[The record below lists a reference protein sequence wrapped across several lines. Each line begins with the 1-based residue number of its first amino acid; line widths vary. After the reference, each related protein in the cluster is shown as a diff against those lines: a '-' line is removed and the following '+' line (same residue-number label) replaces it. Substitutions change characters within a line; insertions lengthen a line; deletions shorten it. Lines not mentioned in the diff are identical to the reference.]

1 MKKLDLESIPTLGS
15 MKPVLLALILSMVSM
30 LDLSASQTDNDEKVN
45 KNDNTKQFTF
55 PRWKSLPKINTV
67 ALPSV
72 DHDAWFDIHI
82 NTMAKK
88 AYIDKSN
95 LFPVGSIIVKPLYP
109 DPKRSETAKLT
120 IMLKMEKGYD
130 SKNGDW
136 WYGVYDESGM
146 EVSSQG
152 KIKSCIKCHAK
163 AKETD
168 YLFSKDVLQNMRE
181 EEEEEDEEEEE

>member
-15 MKPVLLALILSMVSM
+15 MKPVLLALILSTLFM

-72 DHDAWFDIHI
+72 DHDAWFDIYI

-95 LFPVGSIIVKPLYP
+95 LLPVGSIIVKPLYP
-109 DPKRSETAKLT
+109 DLKRSETAKLT

-130 SKNGDW
+130 SKNGDC
-136 WYGVYDESGM
+136 WYGVYDECGM
-146 EVSSQG
+146 KVSSQG
-152 KIKSCIKCHAK
+152 
-163 AKETD
+163 
-168 YLFSKDVLQNMRE
+168 
-181 EEEEEDEEEEE
+181 